1 VKAELKI
8 GALARITR
16 TTVPTVRYY
25 EQIGLLPAAS
35 RQSGSQRVYGD
46 ADVRRLTFI
55 RRCRD
60 FGFPIDQ
67 VRILAS
73 LVQTPDR
80 ACSEVR
86 DLALAHL
93 VEIRKKR
100 AELEELEHS
109 IAAFVAAC
117 DQASSSGSNADC
129 VVLKELSDGD
139 APTAAVR
146 SKACSNRDST

>member
-1 VKAELKI
+1 MHAELKI
-8 GALARITR
+8 GALARVTG
-16 TTVPTVRYY
+16 TSVPTVRYY
-25 EQIGLLPAAS
+25 EQIGLLPAAA

-73 LVQTPDR
+73 LAQAPDQV
-80 ACSEVR
+80 CSEVR
-86 DLALAHL
+86 EVALAHL

-109 IAAFVAAC
+109 IAAFVATCDAAC
-117 DQASSSGSNADC
+117 SSGSNADC
-129 VVLKELSDGD
+129 VVLKELS
-139 APTAAVR
+139 
-146 SKACSNRDST
+146 SRDSA

>member
-1 VKAELKI
+1 MQAELKI
-8 GALARITR
+8 GALAQATG

-25 EQIGLLPAAS
+25 EQIGLLPAAT

-46 ADVRRLTFI
+46 ADIRRLTFI

-73 LVQTPDR
+73 LVQAPER

-86 DLALAHL
+86 DVALAHL

-109 IAAFVAAC
+109 IAAFVTSCDEAC
-117 DQASSSGSNADC
+117 SSGSNADC
-129 VVLKELSDGD
+129 VVLKELS
-139 APTAAVR
+139 
-146 SKACSNRDST
+146 NRNST